1 LIGTIT
7 KAQHPEYPARF
18 REAVREVFPILC
30 FTPEQTEAFIERF
43 EPKFDGSSSVLE
55 DGQGRLTFCRFHLQ
69 SPEARY
75 IQYLIPSVWEDRY
88 SLIQD
93 AMIKIRDEFLA
104 DNSEH
109 ELRMRINEK
118 PPSHTSYFAGLLP
131 GIGFRLRPR
140 VAMIGDQDLVQ
151 QLTLPV
157 LPAELRETPY
167 QEERLIR
174 TIEVYRQ
181 AHEGTRQALAEKERK
196 LSRARDTRTI
206 TDVYALERT
215 RQTWIGLEDRGQLI
229 GFAFGGVWNQEISL
243 EEVALLPAYHG
254 RGLGRYLTIRC
265 LQEMDALYGGSDK
278 HFAIGTDRTNV
289 RALKLYHRLGFTMG
303 AVETYATLVNE
314 RFGET

>member
-1 LIGTIT
+1 MIGTIT

-181 AHEGTRQALAEKERK
+181 AHEGTR
-196 LSRARDTRTI
+196 
-206 TDVYALERT
+206 
-215 RQTWIGLEDRGQLI
+215 
-229 GFAFGGVWNQEISL
+229 
-243 EEVALLPAYHG
+243 
-254 RGLGRYLTIRC
+254 
-265 LQEMDALYGGSDK
+265 
-278 HFAIGTDRTNV
+278 
-289 RALKLYHRLGFTMG
+289 
-303 AVETYATLVNE
+303 
-314 RFGET
+314 